1 MFRRSRNKD
10 TQYEFNNNPS
20 PNKQQQ
26 SLQRI
31 VQTDNQRYFQI
42 TQIRVRDLAN
52 LAEALINQS
61 RFSHPDSINE
71 LLKIAEDAL
80 TAARNYTFP
89 LNRDDADILY
99 TSCTNCHLQPATAP
113 HTTTPRV

>member
-20 PNKQQQ
+20 LNKQQQ

-31 VQTDNQRYFQI
+31 AQTDYQRYLQI
-42 TQIRVRDLAN
+42 AEIRVHDLAD

-61 RFSHPDSINE
+61 GFSHPDSINE
-71 LLKIAEDAL
+71 LVPTAEAAL

-89 LNRDDADILY
+89 LNRDDADILC
-99 TSCTNCHLQPATAP
+99 TSCTNSHIQPATAP